1 MTYTRAELN
10 AAVSEKLVDI
20 DEAVGMHKGLFI
32 ITQLSGVL
40 GIAGGVLIM
49 PLAVEVG
56 AIAAGAGAVLW
67 GVSQIIQSSRLKR
80 FLPLPGVAISI
91 GEIGYWPSAIAAQ
104 LMGSEVPEAPNNEKL
119 LPAEWLPPK
128 ERRIA
133 YLLTHCPDI
142 LISAAENAQEGVS
155 FAAIVDMAVR
165 ASEYAITDDQL
176 TNPVTSRQLAG
187 EVRQL
192 LTGDTSAL
200 EARQQQASLAEL
212 DHARRDHAAGLID
225 DADLEAIEAEVTAI
239 APGAAL
245 LSADTASSAVSI
257 QAEQASAYDAIT
269 ASPYRSRFFLGG
281 QRTGKSFL
289 AVSCAIAAKERGA
302 NIYYL
307 NLSAWGNE
315 DDGYSAIAHKSITAN
330 IQALQGHY
338 AENTIADAHK
348 LLQAFFVDDS
358 PAILILEEWCELGS
372 KNHQHKELLEGL
384 LAYSASIV
392 EQLANTGQKRRKAIY
407 ATGPM
412 FVAGSLQQATK
423 AAKSMA
429 LVLVAVPPGRTLYWN
444 EQALTFDPA
453 VYAMAANNWHG
464 VSEPAGSF
472 DCDRIALVDGQ
483 WREVGGLPAMP
494 AAKPSGKAEPLT
506 VEAVAVDAVAK
517 SKEPEWISF
526 CEELKADGRDSAA
539 DLIRWANTTSK
550 ECFTLRDVTTGRT
563 MRKYGAD
570 ECRRA
575 IAAMVESG
583 WLLDNRDETY
593 SVIPD

>member
-1 MTYTRAELN
+1 MRP
-10 AAVSEKLVDI
+10 S
-20 DEAVGMHKGLFI
+20 
-32 ITQLSGVL
+32 
-40 GIAGGVLIM
+40 LI
-49 PLAVEVG
+49 V
-56 AIAAGAGAVLW
+56 
-67 GVSQIIQSSRLKR
+67 
-80 FLPLPGVAISI
+80 
-91 GEIGYWPSAIAAQ
+91 
-104 LMGSEVPEAPNNEKL
+104 
-119 LPAEWLPPK
+119 
-128 ERRIA
+128 
-133 YLLTHCPDI
+133 
-142 LISAAENAQEGVS
+142 
-155 FAAIVDMAVR
+155 AVR
-165 ASEYAITDDQL
+165 ASEYAISDDQL

-200 EARQQQASLAEL
+200 EARQHQASLAEL
-212 DHARRDHAAGLID
+212 ESARRDHAAGLID
-225 DADLEAIEAEVTAI
+225 DADFEAIEAEVTAI

-245 LSADTASSAVSI
+245 LSAGTASSAVSI
-257 QAEQASAYDAIT
+257 QAEQASAYETIT

-289 AVSCAIAAKERGA
+289 AVSCAIAAKERGT

-307 NLSAWGNE
+307 NLSAWGDE

-348 LLQAFFVDDS
+348 LLQAFFVDES

-372 KNHQHKELLEGL
+372 KNHQHKDLLEGL

-429 LVLVAVPPGRTLYWN
+429 LVLVAVPPGQTLYWN

-453 VYAMAANNWHG
+453 VFSMAANNWHG
-464 VSEPAGSF
+464 VSEPTGSF
-472 DCDRIALVDGQ
+472 ECDRIALVDGQ

-494 AAKPSGKAEPLT
+494 AASRPSRGAAAPVT
-506 VEAVAVDAVAK
+506 VEAVAVDAVESAVTHTPQETAPPTAPPTASTATALNRWDK
-517 SKEPEWISF
+517 FREQSEGHDHLIALSVFLERREGKTFTWRS
-526 CEELKADGRDSAA
+526 LGKDNTVRDAF
-539 DLIRWANTTSK
+539 TTA
-550 ECFTLRDVTTGRT
+550 
-563 MRKYGAD
+563 GAD
-570 ECRRA
+570 MKAGLGTFARYGFIKPTSDKEYT
-575 IAAMVESG
+575 VLSQ
-583 WLLDNRDETY
+583 
-593 SVIPD
+593 S